1 MDVGQRGSSHPQW
14 KVVGVIRKEQ
24 DWYVA
29 KEKKIRLLNG
39 NELVSVLQLPGEV
52 LSPFLPT
59 EQSAHSFLLAYNY
72 PSTEHWL
79 LNTESLESLF
89 GTWDSQSDKT
99 LERLDRQTPG

>member
-1 MDVGQRGSSHPQW
+1 MWGKEEVLILSERLW
-14 KVVGVIRKEQ
+14 VVIRKEQ

-72 PSTEHWL
+72 PSTEH
-79 LNTESLESLF
+79 
-89 GTWDSQSDKT
+89 
-99 LERLDRQTPG
+99 